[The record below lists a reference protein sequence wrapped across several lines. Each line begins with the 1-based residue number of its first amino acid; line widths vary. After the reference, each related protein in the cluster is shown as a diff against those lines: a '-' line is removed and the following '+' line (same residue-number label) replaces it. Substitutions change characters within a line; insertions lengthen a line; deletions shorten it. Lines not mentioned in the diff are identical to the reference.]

1 MAQLSPDYEQTLL
14 KVVEKLPTF
23 QKAQLLDYALLMES
37 RLMATSV
44 AKAIDVGAEEIDV
57 QLWQRAAIKSLAS
70 EWDTPEEDEAWA
82 YLQKAT

>member
-1 MAQLSPDYEQTLL
+1 MAKLSPDYEQTLL

-23 QKAQLLDYALLMES
+23 QKAQLLDYALLMEA
-37 RLMATSV
+37 RLLATST
-44 AKAIDVGAEEIDV
+44 AKAIDLGAKESDV
-57 QLWQRAAIKSLAS
+57 KLWQRAAMKSLAS

>member
-1 MAQLSPDYEQTLL
+1 MEKLPQSYEETLL

-23 QKAQLLDYALLMES
+23 QKTQLLDYALLMEA
-37 RLMATSV
+37 RLLATSA
-44 AKAIDVGAEEIDV
+44 AKAIDLGQEEVDAK
-57 QLWQRAAIKSLAS
+57 LWQRAAIRSLAA